1 MHIPQMVAIA
11 VTAAALAV
19 GASACSEEES
29 ANNAATSDL
38 AIDKTTCESMAQKYP
53 GLKDKTL
60 TVGISPAPA
69 NYSASDPKNP
79 ANVIG
84 IEPDLLNAAGQCLG
98 FRTTYSKLDFA
109 GLVPALQSGRVD
121 LVAAGMYSSEERV
134 KQVDFVNYMK
144 ASEASLVAAGNPKN
158 IKALGDICGVTA
170 ALVVGTVENA
180 IFDKQSKECEAGGK
194 PALKTLNFPSIDR
207 AQSALAQ
214 GEADIVLTDAGVA
227 AYLAERNP
235 DKLAVGFQLPTDFDF
250 GFGVNKKATELRDG
264 LNAALGQ
271 MYADGGLQKAMKRWG
286 FSESQELQPAVV
298 TS

>member
-1 MHIPQMVAIA
+1 MHVPKMVVTAIA
-11 VTAAALAV
+11 ATALAI
-19 GASACSEEES
+19 GLSACSAEES

-38 AIDKTTCESMAQKYP
+38 AIDKSTCDTLAAKYP
-53 GLKDKTL
+53 GLAGKTL

-79 ANVIG
+79 SNIIG

-144 ASEASLVAAGNPKN
+144 AGEASIVAAGNPKN
-158 IKALGDICGVTA
+158 IKSLADICGVTA

-180 IFDKQSKECEAGGK
+180 IFDKQNKECESTGK
-194 PALKTLNFPSIDR
+194 PPLKTLNFPSIDR

-235 DKLAVGFQLPTDFDF
+235 DKLAVGFQLPKDFDF

-286 FSESQELQPAVV
+286 FSSDQELQPAVV

>member
-1 MHIPQMVAIA
+1 MHVPKMV
-11 VTAAALAV
+11 VTALAATALAI
-19 GASACSEEES
+19 GSSACSAEES

-38 AIDKTTCESMAQKYP
+38 AIEKSTCDTLTAKYP
-53 GLKDKTL
+53 GLSGKTL

-69 NYSASDPKNP
+69 NYSASDPANP
-79 ANVIG
+79 SNIIG

-98 FRTTYSKLDFA
+98 FRTQYSKLDFA

-144 ASEASLVAAGNPKN
+144 AGEASLVAAGNPKN
-158 IKALGDICGVTA
+158 LTSLADVCGVTA

-180 IFDKQSKECEAGGK
+180 IFDKQNKECETAGK

-264 LNAALGQ
+264 LNAALGE

-286 FSESQELQPAVV
+286 FSPDQELQPAVA
-298 TS
+298 TA